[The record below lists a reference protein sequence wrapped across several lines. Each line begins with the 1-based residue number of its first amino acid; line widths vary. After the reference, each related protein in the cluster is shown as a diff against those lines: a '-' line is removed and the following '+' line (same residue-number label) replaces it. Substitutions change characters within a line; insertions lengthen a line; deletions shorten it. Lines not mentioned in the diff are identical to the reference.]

1 MLTKTPTT
9 KMILP
14 PSFLIS
20 HFAHTVGQIE
30 WGESQELAI
39 LCQSK
44 NIVQAQWSK
53 HKQVKEKHL
62 GTRQITE
69 NTKTS

>member
-14 PSFLIS
+14 PSFLIF

-30 WGESQELAI
+30 WGESQELANSVSE
-39 LCQSK
+39 QRYSPGSV
-44 NIVQAQWSK
+44 VQA
-53 HKQVKEKHL
+53 
-62 GTRQITE
+62 
-69 NTKTS
+69 